1 MEASCLRQTELPH
14 TSRLFSDFLYHF
26 DRVRKYYENDHA
38 RVDYPESRR
47 AEVVTALRQLNGP
60 SEALDRLAQPGTAA
74 VVTGQQVGLFSGPA
88 YTIYKALTA
97 VKLAQQ
103 MTEQGNP
110 AVPVFWLATEDHDF
124 AEVNHAWVF
133 DSDSAPLRLEVSG
146 PDVLDHPVGGIR
158 VDSWHV
164 EKLRKA
170 IATMAFGD
178 EVSAEVERAY
188 TPGRPM
194 GEAFHALL
202 ARLLERYGL
211 IYLDPLHPA
220 IRKVAAPILR
230 NAISAGNDLSSLLL
244 ARNRELT
251 AEGYHTQVH
260 VEPQTSLFFVL
271 DGDRRVHLKRQNG
284 DYIGNNS
291 RYAAAQL
298 AESAE
303 NLSPTALLRPVVQDY
318 LLPTAAYIG
327 GPAELAYFAQS
338 QVLYRQ
344 LIGGMPRLMPRSGF
358 TLIDRRSARL
368 MDRYGLELTDFFNGE
383 GHLKGRISE
392 KLVPPALQAEF
403 VQTNVTA
410 AQMLDSLQTSVS
422 AFDPTL
428 GAAAAKSRAKILYQL
443 SKIEGKVARE
453 SLRRNQRA
461 GEDACY
467 IFRSLFPHKHLQ
479 ERFYSILPFL
489 ARHGFD
495 LLDTLYDNVHLECP
509 DHIVLRL
516 DQ

>member
-1 MEASCLRQTELPH
+1 MEATCLRQTELPH

-38 RVDYPESRR
+38 RVEYPESRR
-47 AEVVTALRQLNGP
+47 AEVVAALRELNGP
-60 SEALDRLAQPGTAA
+60 SEALDRLAQPGTTA
-74 VVTGQQVGLFSGPA
+74 VVTGQQVGLFSGPS
-88 YTIYKALTA
+88 YTVYKALTA
-97 VKLAQQ
+97 VKLARQ
-103 MTEQGNP
+103 MTESGNP

-124 AEVNHAWVF
+124 AEVNHAWVYDG
-133 DSDSAPLRLEVSG
+133 DSQPVRIEVSG
-146 PDVLDHPVGGIR
+146 PEVADHPVGGIR
-158 VDSWHV
+158 VESWHV
-164 EKLRKA
+164 DELRKA
-170 IATMAFGD
+170 IAPFAFGD
-178 EVSAEVERAY
+178 DVAVLVEQAY
-188 TPGRPM
+188 APGRTM
-194 GEAFHALL
+194 GEAFHALV
-202 ARLLERYGL
+202 AKLLERFGL

-230 NAISAGNDLSSLLL
+230 KAISAGPELSALLL
-244 ARNRELT
+244 ERNRQLT

-284 DYIGNNS
+284 DYVADQG
-291 RYAAAQL
+291 RFPAAQL
-298 AESAE
+298 AETAE

-344 LIGGMPRLMPRSGF
+344 LIGGMPRLVPRSGF
-358 TLIDRRSARL
+358 TLIDRRSTRL
-368 MDRYGLELTDFFNGE
+368 MDRYGLGLTDFFHGE
-383 GHLKGRISE
+383 DHLKSRISE
-392 KLVPPALQAEF
+392 KLVPPSLQEQFA
-403 VQTNVTA
+403 QTNVTA
-410 AQMLDSLQTSVS
+410 VQMLDALQASV
-422 AFDPTL
+422 AQFDSTL

-453 SLRRNQRA
+453 SLRRNERA

-467 IFRSLFPHKHLQ
+467 IFRSLYPHKHLQ

-489 ARHGFD
+489 ARHGFN
-495 LLDTLYDNVHLECP
+495 LLDTIYDNVHLDCP
-509 DHIVLRL
+509 DHIVLTL
-516 DQ
+516 DD

>member
-1 MEASCLRQTELPH
+1 MEATCLRQTELPH

-38 RVDYPESRR
+38 RVEYPESRR
-47 AEVVTALRQLNGP
+47 AEVVSALAQLNGP
-60 SEALDRLAQPGTAA
+60 SESLDRLARPGTVA

-88 YTIYKALTA
+88 YTVYKALTA
-97 VKLAQQ
+97 VKLARQ
-103 MTEQGNP
+103 MTAQGKP

-133 DSDSAPLRLEVSG
+133 DAASTPVRLEVSG
-146 PDVLDHPVGGIR
+146 PEILDHPVGGIR
-158 VDSWHV
+158 VESWHV
-164 EKLRKA
+164 DELRKA
-170 IATMAFGD
+170 IAPLAFGD
-178 EVSAEVERAY
+178 EVAAVVEHAY
-188 TPGRPM
+188 TPGRTM
-194 GEAFHALL
+194 GEAFHALVGK
-202 ARLLERYGL
+202 LLERYGL

-230 NAISAGNDLSSLLL
+230 TAISAGSDLSSLLL
-244 ARNRELT
+244 ERNRELT

-284 DYIGNNS
+284 DYIAKDS

-298 AESAE
+298 AEEAE

-358 TLIDRRSARL
+358 TLIDKRSERL
-368 MDRYGLELTDFFNGE
+368 MARYGLELTDFFHGE
-383 GHLKGRISE
+383 DHLKARISE
-392 KLVPPALQAEF
+392 KLVPQSLQGEF
-403 VQTNVTA
+403 AQTNATA
-410 AQMLDSLQTSVS
+410 TQLLDSLQSSVA

-428 GAAAAKSRAKILYQL
+428 GAAAAKSRQKILYQL
-443 SKIEGKVARE
+443 SKMEGKVARE
-453 SLRRNQRA
+453 SLRRDQRA
-461 GEDACY
+461 AEDACY
-467 IFRSLFPHKHLQ
+467 IFRSLFPQKHLQ
-479 ERFYSILPFL
+479 ERFYGILPFL

-509 DHIVLRL
+509 DHIVLKL